1 LEPTLPH
8 FLGGIGEGTGGEIM
22 RRIFA
27 FTALLVALPTI
38 ANAIILKSS
47 RSDLARHSPHS
58 NFADNLR
65 NPKSMTTTTSLAIM
79 IAVLVL
85 VFVQFN
91 ALHNTMHNLPW
102 YVMDTR

>member
-1 LEPTLPH
+1 LELTLPH
-8 FLGGIGEGTGGEIM
+8 FLGGIGKGTGGEIM

-38 ANAIILKSS
+38 ANAILKSS
-47 RSDLARHSPHS
+47 RSDLARYSPHS

-65 NPKSMTTTTSLAIM
+65 TPKSMTTTTSLAIM

-91 ALHNTMHNLPW
+91 ALHNTMHNLRW